1 LIKDIRPL
9 LVPVRPGIRRLCP
22 IGSAVATRRFQS
34 GVINDYITWL
44 VLGLAVLGGVLTLI
58 TTS

>member
-1 LIKDIRPL
+1 MAETRPRAGAGL
-9 LVPVRPGIRRLCP
+9 T
-22 IGSAVATRRFQS
+22 AATRRFQS